1 MRQNRA
7 LLPIVALTAI
17 PMAQVV
23 AKTAPAEPKQPNVIF
38 IMSDDHTSQAIG
50 VYGSRLAKLNPTPNI
65 DRIGK
70 EGIVMENAFV
80 TNSISTPSRACIV
93 SGQYSQT
100 TGVLDLYDALP
111 IERQNLPIEMKR
123 LGYQTAVVGKW
134 HLQNQPEMYDYY
146 NVYYGQGSYFDP
158 VLCEKGTTEKVK
170 LQNKMV
176 LGHQYYGH
184 ESDIVMD
191 ISLDWLKNKRE
202 DDKPFLLSL
211 HFKAPHDNFEYNPK
225 YEDYL
230 ADTFIPEPKSLWE
243 RGNHGSV
250 ATRGYNDSMLD
261 TIGTSISRRQ
271 FVHFQGKVTGV
282 DGVQGLSD
290 KEYTRLCY
298 QQYLKMYLRCV
309 KGVDDNV
316 ARLFE
321 YLEEEGLLDNTI
333 IMYTG
338 DQGFMLGEHDY
349 MDKRWMYE
357 ESMRQPFLVRYPP
370 RIKAGSRSDA
380 IVNNVDYAG
389 TIIDMAGG
397 DVPEYMQGDSF
408 KEILYNKGKEPEGWK
423 QATYYRYWMHMTH
436 HYNPGHFGIRTKDY
450 KLIFYY
456 AKDYTYDRPRR
467 AEFAPSYIETP
478 PAWEFYDLR
487 KDPEEMNN
495 LYDNPKYAKVISD
508 LKVQLKQMRK
518 DLNEEDQ
525 NYPEIQQVIDE
536 YWDK

>member
-1 MRQNRA
+1 MSSKV
-7 LLPIVALTAI
+7 LLPIAALSVLPAT
-17 PMAQVV
+17 QVL
-23 AKTAPAEPKQPNVIF
+23 AKSAPAEPKQPNVIF

-100 TGVLDLYDALP
+100 SGVRDLYDALP
-111 IERQNLPIEMKR
+111 IERQHYPIEMKK
-123 LGYQTAVVGKW
+123 LGYQTAIVGKW
-134 HLQNQPEMYDYY
+134 HLINDPEMYDYY
-146 NVYYGQGSYFDP
+146 NIYHGQGTYFDP
-158 VLCEKGTTEKVK
+158 VLYERGMTERVK
-170 LQNKMV
+170 IFNRMLP
-176 LGHQYYGH
+176 GHQYKGH
-184 ESDIVMD
+184 ESDVVMD
-191 ISLDWLKNKRE
+191 ISLDWLKNKR
-202 DDKPFLLSL
+202 DKSKPFSLNL
-211 HFKAPHDNFEYNPK
+211 HFKAPHDDFEYNPR

-230 ADTFIPEPKSLWE
+230 ADTFIPEPKSLWD
-243 RGNHGSV
+243 NKNNGSV
-250 ATRGYNDSMLD
+250 ATRGVNDSMLD

-271 FVHFQGKVTGV
+271 FVRFQGKVTGV
-282 DGVQGLSD
+282 EGVKGLTD
-290 KEYTRLCY
+290 EEYTRLCY

-316 ARLFE
+316 ARLFD
-321 YLEEEGLLDNTI
+321 YLEKEGILDDTI
-333 IMYTG
+333 IIYTG

-357 ESMRQPFLVRYPP
+357 ESMRMPFLVRYPP
-370 RIKAGSRSDA
+370 RIKAGSRSEA
-380 IVNNVDYAG
+380 IVNNVDYAQ
-389 TIIDMAGG
+389 TIIDMVGG
-397 DVPEYMQGDSF
+397 KEPTYMQGDSF
-408 KEILYNKGKEPEGWK
+408 KEVLYDGGKEPEGWK

-436 HYNPGHFGIRTKDY
+436 HYNPAHFGIRTKDY
-450 KLIFYY
+450 KLIFFY

-478 PAWEFYDLR
+478 VAWELYDMR

-495 LYDNPKYAKVISD
+495 LYGNPKYAAVVAD
-508 LKVQLKQMRK
+508 LKAQLKQMRK

-525 NYPEIQQVIDE
+525 RYPEIEAVINK

>member
-1 MRQNRA
+1 MKNNKF

-17 PMAQVV
+17 PATQALAKKVV
-23 AKTAPAEPKQPNVIF
+23 PEPKQPNVIF

-50 VYGSRLAKLNPTPNI
+50 VYGSRLAKLDPTPNI
-65 DRIGK
+65 DRIGR

-100 TGVLDLYDALP
+100 TGVLDLYNALP
-111 IERQNLPIEMKR
+111 IERQHLPIEMKK
-123 LGYQTAVVGKW
+123 LGYETAVVGKW
-134 HLQNQPEMYDYY
+134 HLDNQPEMYDYY
-146 NVYYGQGSYFDP
+146 NVYYGQGAYFDP
-158 VLCEKGTTEKVK
+158 VLCEKGTTEKVMLNK
-170 LQNKMV
+170 KMV
-176 LGHQYYGH
+176 AGHQYIGH
-184 ESDIVMD
+184 ESDVVMD
-191 ISLDWLKNKRE
+191 ISLDWLKNKRK

-211 HFKAPHDNFEYNPK
+211 HFKAPHDDFEYNPK

-230 ADTFIPEPKSLWE
+230 ADTFIPEPASLWD
-243 RGNHGSV
+243 NKNNGSI
-250 ATRGYNDSMLD
+250 ATRGHNDSMID

-271 FVHFQGKVTGV
+271 FVHFQGKVTGT
-282 DGVQGLSD
+282 DGVKGLSD

-316 ARLFE
+316 GRLFE

-338 DQGFMLGEHDY
+338 DQGFLLGEHDY

-357 ESMRQPFLVRYPP
+357 ESMRMPFLVRYPP
-370 RIKAGSRSDA
+370 RIKAGSRSKA
-380 IVNNVDYAG
+380 IVNNVDYAQ

-397 DVPEYMQGDSF
+397 EEPEYMQGDSF
-408 KEILYNKGKEPEGWK
+408 KEILYNNGKEPEGWK

-450 KLIFYY
+450 KLIFFY
-456 AKDYTYDRPRR
+456 AKDFTNDRPRR
-467 AEFAPSYIETP
+467 PEFAPSYIETP
-478 PAWEFYDLR
+478 PGWELYDMR
-487 KDPEEMNN
+487 KDPKEMNN
-495 LYDNPKYAKVISD
+495 IYGDPKYASVVAD
-508 LKVQLKQMRK
+508 LKAQLKQMRK

-525 NYPEIQQVIDE
+525 NYPEIQKVIDE